1 MSKFGKWLGG
11 GLGWAFG
18 GPIGAIIGFAIG
30 SVLDDTKIVT
40 NTAGLLPQTEQG
52 DFTSSLLVLCAAVM
66 RADGNVLK
74 VEIDYVKEFFVRHFG
89 VEHTRQQMLVLRE
102 ILKQPIPLQEV
113 CLQIKQYMDYNS
125 RVQLLH
131 ILFGIAA
138 SDGNVES
145 RELETISTIG
155 SLLGISAGDFNSIK
169 AMFIKNTDSDY
180 QILEITNSVS
190 DDEIKKAY
198 RKMAIKFHPDK
209 VAHLGED
216 YRKDAEEK
224 FKKVQEAYENI
235 KKQRGIN

>member
-30 SVLDDTKIVT
+30 SVIDDTKVVT
-40 NTAGLLPQTEQG
+40 TASGVRPQTEQG

-66 RADGNVLK
+66 RADGTVLK
-74 VEIDYVKEFFVRHFG
+74 VELDYVKAFFIRHFG
-89 VEHTRQQMLVLRE
+89 VEHTQQQMLVLRE
-102 ILKQPIPLQEV
+102 ILKNPIPLQDV
-113 CLQIKQYMDYNS
+113 CFQIKQFMDYNS

-131 ILFGIAA
+131 ILFGIASA
-138 SDGNVES
+138 DGKVDKS
-145 RELETISTIG
+145 ELDTIGTIS
-155 SLLGISAGDFNSIK
+155 SLLGISSADFLSIK
-169 AMFIKNTDSDY
+169 AMFIKNTESDF
-180 QILEITNSVS
+180 QILEIESSAS

-198 RKMAIKFHPDK
+198 RKMAVKFHPDK

-235 KKQRGIN
+235 KKQRGFN

>member
-30 SVLDDTKIVT
+30 SVIDDTKVVT
-40 NTAGLLPQTEQG
+40 NATGVIPQTKQG

-66 RADGNVLK
+66 RADGTVLK
-74 VEIDYVKEFFVRHFG
+74 VEIEFVKAFFVRHFG
-89 VEHTRQQMLVLRE
+89 VEHTKQQMLVLRE
-102 ILKQPIPLQEV
+102 ILKQSIPLQDV

-138 SDGNVES
+138 ADGKVDKS
-145 RELETISTIG
+145 ELDTIATIS
-155 SLLGISAGDFNSIK
+155 SLLGISEPDYTSIK
-169 AMFIKNTDSDY
+169 AMFIRNTESDY
-180 QILEITNSVS
+180 QILETTASAT
-190 DDEIKKAY
+190 DEEVKKAY
-198 RKMAIKFHPDK
+198 RKMAVKFHPDK

-216 YRKDAEEK
+216 YKIDAEEK
-224 FKKVQEAYENI
+224 FKKVQEAYDNI